1 MDARGDLEPRAVAGV
16 QYLPG
21 PNESR
26 ADHRSASIPMTGSA
40 IPEHPSAPESRGW
53 AEVKRFLLGRPRDLR
68 DPSLFHRILLMPF
81 LAWVGLG
88 ADGLSSSAYGPEEAF
103 RTLGEHTYLAVG
115 LALVTTLTVF
125 VLAAAYSRIIEVFP
139 FGGGGYLVGT
149 TLIHP
154 AAGAV
159 AGSALLVDY
168 VLTITV
174 SIAAAGD
181 ALFSLLPLE
190 WHTLKVPMEGLAL
203 VALGILNLRGVRES
217 VLVLTPVFL
226 LFIATHV
233 GMIGF
238 ALLGPGAQP
247 AAVAAQVSSGF
258 GDGLATLGLGGM
270 LLLFARAY
278 AMGGGTYTGI
288 EAVSNGLPVLR
299 EPRVHTGKRTML
311 YMALSL
317 AAAASGLILAYLA
330 LEIRPEVGR
339 TMNAVL
345 AERVAGGWAPAGIPL
360 GAAFVLA
367 TLLSEG
373 LLLLVAAQTGMIDGP
388 RVMANMALD
397 SWLPHRFSSLS
408 ERLTT
413 QNGVVIM
420 TAGSLLALVALQG
433 HVQRLVVMYSINV
446 FITFLLS
453 MIGMCRR
460 AQRQRRAGERSTG
473 LPLFVSGVALCSL
486 ILVITLSQKFAEG
499 GWLTL
504 LLTGSLVAFCF
515 AIRRHYRAVAARLA
529 SLDGTLMEIPAAG
542 APASGQPDPQQ
553 PVAAV
558 LVTSFNGLGI
568 HTVLNVFRYF
578 PGHFRGLAF
587 VSVGVI
593 DSGNFKGADAVERL
607 ERQTLT
613 SLEQYAEFSR
623 RLGMPAATFHS
634 VGIEPVEEAEK
645 VGLEVARRFP
655 RVTFF
660 AGQLIFQKPRWYDR
674 WLHNETAFAIQ
685 RRLQWHGLPV
695 VILPVRVSA

>member
-1 MDARGDLEPRAVAGV
+1 
-16 QYLPG
+16 
-21 PNESR
+21 
-26 ADHRSASIPMTGSA
+26 MTGSA
-40 IPEHPSAPESRGW
+40 IPDPPPAQESGHW
-53 AEVKRFLLGRPRDLR
+53 ADVRRVLLGRPRDLR
-68 DPSLFHRILLMPF
+68 DPSLFHRLLLIPF

-103 RTLGEHTYLAVG
+103 RALGEHTYLALG

-125 VLAAAYSRIIEVFP
+125 VLGSAYSRIIEVFP

-190 WHTLKVPMEGLAL
+190 WHALKVPVEAIAL
-203 VALGILNLRGVRES
+203 VSLGILNLRGVRES
-217 VLVLTPVFL
+217 VMILTPIFL
-226 LFIATHV
+226 LFIATHISIIAV
-233 GMIGF
+233 
-238 ALLGPGAQP
+238 ALLGPAAQP
-247 AAVAAQVSSGF
+247 AALAARLQQGFSG
-258 GDGLATLGLGGM
+258 GLETLGVGGM

-288 EAVSNGLPVLR
+288 EAVSNGLAVLR
-299 EPRVHTGKRTML
+299 EPRVQTGKRTML

-317 AAAASGLILAYLA
+317 AAAASGLILAYLV
-330 LEIRPEVGR
+330 LEIRPETGR

-345 AERVAGGWAPAGIPL
+345 AARVAGGWTPAGFPL

-373 LLLLVAAQTGMIDGP
+373 LLLLVAAQAGMIGGP
-388 RVMANMALD
+388 RVMASMALD
-397 SWLPHRFSSLS
+397 SWLPHRFASLS

-413 QNGVVIM
+413 QNGIVLLSL
-420 TAGSLLALVALQG
+420 GSLLALVGMRGNVHQ
-433 HVQRLVVMYSINV
+433 LVVMYSINV

-453 MIGMCRR
+453 MAGMCRYALR
-460 AQRQRRAGERSTG
+460 RRAAGAWATG
-473 LPLFVSGVALCSL
+473 VPLFGVGAVLCAI
-486 ILVITLSQKFAEG
+486 ILVTTVLQKFTEG

-504 LLTGSLVAFCF
+504 VVTGGMVAICF

-529 SLDGTLMEIPAAG
+529 SLDSALMNIPAG
-542 APASGQPDPQQ
+542 REPARAEPDPEH

-558 LVTSFNGLGI
+558 LVTAFNGLGI

-578 PGHFRGLAF
+578 PGHFRSLVF
-587 VSVGVI
+587 MSVGVI
-593 DSGNFKGADAVERL
+593 DSGNFKGVDAVERL
-607 ERQTLT
+607 EEQTRATLDR
-613 SLEQYAEFSR
+613 YAAFAR
-623 RLGMPAATFHS
+623 GLGMPAATFHS

-695 VILPVRVSA
+695 VILPVRVAA

>member
-1 MDARGDLEPRAVAGV
+1 MNDSPGPDPTSARGRARWRDLRR
-16 QYLPG
+16 L
-21 PNESR
+21 
-26 ADHRSASIPMTGSA
+26 
-40 IPEHPSAPESRGW
+40 
-53 AEVKRFLLGRPRDLR
+53 LLGRPRDLR
-68 DPSLFHRILLMPF
+68 DPSLFHRLLLVPF

-103 RTLGEHTYLAVG
+103 RALGEHTYLAVG
-115 LALVTTLTVF
+115 LAVMTTITVF
-125 VLAAAYSRIIEVFP
+125 VLAAAYSRIIEAFP

-154 AAGAV
+154 VAGAV
-159 AGSALLVDY
+159 AGSALLIDY

-174 SIAAAGD
+174 SVAAAGD
-181 ALFSLLPLE
+181 ALFSMLPLE
-190 WHTLKVPMEGLAL
+190 WHALKVPMEAVAL

-217 VLVLTPVFL
+217 VLVLTPIFL
-226 LFIATHV
+226 LFLVTHAV
-233 GMIGF
+233 IIGA
-238 ALLGPGAQP
+238 ALLGPGGHP
-247 AAVAAQVSSGF
+247 AAMSARVGQGF
-258 GDGLATLGLGGM
+258 SDGLATLGAGGM
-270 LLLFARAY
+270 LWLFARAY

-288 EAVSNGLPVLR
+288 EAVSNGLAALR
-299 EPRVHTGKRTML
+299 EPRVQSGKRTML

-330 LEIRPEVGR
+330 LEIRPAIGR

-345 AERVAGGWAPAGIPL
+345 AERVARHWTPGGIPL
-360 GAAFVLA
+360 GAVCVFA

-373 LLLLVAAQTGMIDGP
+373 LLLLVAAQAGMIGGP

-397 SWLPHRFSSLS
+397 SWLPHRFASLS

-420 TAGSLLALVALQG
+420 TAGSMVALLALQG
-433 HVQRLVVMYSINV
+433 HVRSLVVMYSINV

-453 MIGMCRR
+453 MIGMWRR
-460 AQRQRRAGERSTG
+460 ARRQRAAGGRSTG
-473 LPLFVSGVALCSL
+473 LSLFVTGTSLCAM
-486 ILVITLSQKFAEG
+486 ILAVTVVQKFAEG

-504 LLTGSLVAFCF
+504 LLTGALAAFCF
-515 AIRRHYRAVAARLA
+515 AIRRHYRTVAARLA
-529 SLDGTLMEIPAAG
+529 SLDRALMEIPAQG
-542 APASGQPDPQQ
+542 PPAVGQPDAQQ

-558 LVTSFNGLGI
+558 LVTAFNGLGI
-568 HTVLNVFRYF
+568 HTILNVFRYF

-587 VSVGVI
+587 ISVGVI
-593 DSGNFKGADAVERL
+593 DSGNFKGVDAVERL
-607 ERQTLT
+607 EQETRA
-613 SLEQYAEFSR
+613 SLEKYAAFAR
-623 RLGMPAATFHS
+623 GLGMPAATFHS
-634 VGIEPVEEAEK
+634 VGIEPVEEAER

-695 VILPVRVSA
+695 VILPVRVAA